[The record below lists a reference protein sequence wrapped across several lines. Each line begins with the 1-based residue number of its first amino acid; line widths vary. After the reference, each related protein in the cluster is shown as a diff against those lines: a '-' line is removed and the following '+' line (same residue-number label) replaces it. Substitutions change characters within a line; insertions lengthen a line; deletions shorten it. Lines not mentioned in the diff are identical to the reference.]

1 MFSTSLDGEKGSHP
15 PHSLSAQRLKREA
28 AGNYSDGLS
37 SRLLLIFGKGYGQLI
52 LNFLD
57 GT

>member
-15 PHSLSAQRLKREA
+15 PHSAQRLKREA

-52 LNFLD
+52 LNFLH